1 MYTKK
6 IEIFEE
12 IVQYLF
18 RAREDA
24 EEYTSKTIFK
34 EMEKEYM
41 NLLERLEEKGRLE
54 GKQEGKL
61 EGLQEGEFRKA
72 LETAR
77 KMREFGD
84 SLEKIITITG
94 LSESQLKENAIV

>member
-1 MYTKK
+1 
-6 IEIFEE
+6 
-12 IVQYLF
+12 VQYLF

-24 EEYTSKTIFK
+24 EEYTSKNVFK

-54 GKQEGKL
+54 G
-61 EGLQEGEFRKA
+61 EFNTK

-77 KMREFGD
+77 KMHIKGFTK
-84 SLEKIITITG
+84 LEIIEITG
-94 LSESQLKENAIV
+94 LSESQLKENGIV

>member
-1 MYTKK
+1 
-6 IEIFEE
+6 
-12 IVQYLF
+12 VQYLF

-24 EEYTSKTIFK
+24 EEYTSKNVFK

-54 GKQEGKL
+54 G
-61 EGLQEGEFRKA
+61 LQEGEFNTK

-94 LSESQLKENAIV
+94 LSESQLKENGIV

>member
-1 MYTKK
+1 M
-6 IEIFEE
+6 
-12 IVQYLF
+12 QYLF

-24 EEYTSKTIFK
+24 EEYTSKNVFK

-54 GKQEGKL
+54 G
-61 EGLQEGEFRKA
+61 LQEGEFRTK

-84 SLEKIITITG
+84 SLEKIIIITG
-94 LSESQLKENAIV
+94 LSESQLKENGIM